1 MKVIKKVLEYP
12 CYCCITSTR
21 GKNTKKKTCY
31 ACNGTGIFLDEVYY
45 VIYKDKQ
52 GNQFAIDMDTLK

>member
-1 MKVIKKVLEYP
+1 MKVIKKTLKYP

-31 ACNGTGIFLDEVYY
+31 ACNGTGMFTDEMYYLVYTDKNGQEWCLD
-45 VIYKDKQ
+45 
-52 GNQFAIDMDTLK
+52 GDTLK